1 MLWAYTVY
9 AASLTPVV
17 LAAFFSKRVTA
28 WGAVSAIGAG
38 TVVTLVWDIQA
49 VKHYFPRI
57 VADRD
62 AIFLALPVAVVAMI
76 VVSLF
81 TPKPTT
87 EQLAQFAD

>member
-38 TVVTLVWDIQA
+38 TLITVVWDIQA
-49 VKHYFPRI
+49 VKNWFPRI

-62 AIFLALPVAVVAMI
+62 AIFLALPAAVLALI

-81 TPKPTT
+81 TPKPTA
-87 EQLAQFAD
+87 EQLAQFSD